1 MSAEDLFTRPFYHTS
16 TPGEEFFNQH
26 HYKGYICSLHIYAP
40 WRSYRSK
47 VEDNFSILQDLY
59 QSDRRPS
66 LSSPYGRFVYYCG
79 DCGEV
84 SSPKLSLTL
93 DDHFNSLQVDSVTC
107 SKCGTVRNFS
117 QIGVTQGA
125 TYIPNY
131 NPDCVDFGEPYR
143 VKEMLYL
150 PMKLRGASLTKFRRK
165 DYHQHYLC
173 TFDLDRMNGEVLIKG
188 PFRRSVDSK
197 KPIDWDAAPR
207 TYNCFH
213 WESVAGACLPDLSFK
228 MFQLAEEYFQKK
240 FPGQKLSSP
249 EEYKNLPYIQEV
261 LDYFKNP
268 FLPKP
273 LVVIL
278 DYMEYFH
285 RHKINT
291 RPLDSFRTVKDVFE
305 FLNIPKSKLIRRT
318 ILENPDRL
326 SAYLWIKRFV
336 KKPDNVAKL
345 LRAHDLGFKFSIIS
359 SNGRTPSYLDLWIK
373 EKGETFVVAKLLAE
387 IPQDS
392 EEYDLEVRK
401 TLGAGQL
408 NLLSDIET
416 LFLCI
421 RHQFP
426 DYAPPFNGSL
436 ESIHDKMVA
445 KYHGARATNLTFHYP
460 QEVLELQKKE
470 EDFEIVLPPDGKTL
484 KKLGL
489 LLDNCA
495 GTYAGKVS
503 INHCWVFEVR
513 SQKKPIALIEVS
525 HAKKIVQAKGLSNT
539 LPPEDTKQKILQWA
553 KEMDLT
559 VQTRDLAV

>member
-1 MSAEDLFTRPFYHTS
+1 MSAEDIFTRPFYHTS
-16 TPGEEFFNQH
+16 VPGEEFFDQH
-26 HYKGYICSLHIYAP
+26 HYKGYICPLHIYAP
-40 WRSYRSK
+40 WRSYSNK
-47 VEDNFSILQDLY
+47 VEDSFSILQDLY

-93 DDHFNSLQVDSVTC
+93 DDNFQALQIGDITC
-107 SKCGTVRNFS
+107 SKCGTVRSFS

-131 NPDCVDFGEPYR
+131 NPDCVDFGDPYR

-165 DYHQHYLC
+165 DYHQHYLF
-173 TFDLDRMNGEVLIKG
+173 TFDLSRMKGEGFIKG
-188 PFRRSVDSK
+188 PFRRNVDSK
-197 KPIDWDAAPR
+197 KPIDWDAAPLKH
-207 TYNCFH
+207 NGFL
-213 WESVAGACLPDLSFK
+213 WESVAGTHSPGLSFK
-228 MFQLAEEYFQKK
+228 MFQLAEEYFQEK

-249 EEYKNLPYIQEV
+249 EEYRDLPYIQGV
-261 LDYFKNP
+261 MDYLKNP
-268 FLPKP
+268 FLPKS
-273 LVVIL
+273 LVVAL

-285 RHKINT
+285 RHKIKA
-291 RPLDSFRTVKDVFE
+291 RSLDSFRTVKDVFE
-305 FLNIPKSKLIRRT
+305 FFNIPKSKLIRRT

-326 SAYLWIKRFV
+326 HAYLWIKRFV
-336 KKPDNVAKL
+336 KKPDNIAKL

-359 SNGRTPSYLDLWIK
+359 SNGVTPSYLDLWIK
-373 EKGETFVVAKLLAE
+373 EKGETFVVAKLLAD

-392 EEYDLEVRK
+392 EEHDPEVRK

-408 NLLSDIET
+408 NLLSDTET
-416 LFLCI
+416 LFLYI
-421 RHQFP
+421 RRQFP
-426 DYAPPFNGSL
+426 DYVPPFNGSL

-445 KYHGARATNLTFHYP
+445 KYHGARARNLTFHYP
-460 QEVLELQKKE
+460 QEALELQKKE

-495 GTYAGKVS
+495 GTYADKVN

-525 HAKKIVQAKGLSNT
+525 RSKKIVQAKGLSNT
-539 LPPEDTKQKILQWA
+539 LPPENTKQKILQWA